1 MSYFYLKI
9 FISLIFFAKMKG
21 NFILDSVVNIKKGYS
36 NRVIYLFYLS
46 PKSSIKIC
54 SILCVGI
61 NSLLIKILELSFW

>member
-9 FISLIFFAKMKG
+9 FINLIFFSKIKG
-21 NFILDSVVNIKKGYS
+21 NFILDFLVNIKNKDIGKELS
-36 NRVIYLFYLS
+36 SYLS
-46 PKSSIKIC
+46 PKSSIKMC